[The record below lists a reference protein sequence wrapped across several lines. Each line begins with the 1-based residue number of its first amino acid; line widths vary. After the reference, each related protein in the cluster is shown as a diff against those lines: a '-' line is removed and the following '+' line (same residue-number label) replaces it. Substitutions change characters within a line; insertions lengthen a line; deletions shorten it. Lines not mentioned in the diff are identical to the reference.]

1 MQVKNTYQ
9 LYDFIL
15 KNKILLLIIV
25 VFSFFILKN
34 LDNSYLWKDEAG
46 TANVAYN
53 TMIKGYPTVYD
64 GKNLLSTSD
73 GNNFNS
79 KLLVSNHEWLQYY
92 ICAGSFA
99 LLGKTTF
106 AARLPFALFAIASI
120 FIIWLIAKK
129 IFDSSNQSNVAC
141 FLYAINVQFLL
152 YARQARYYSLVL
164 FFTAA
169 STLVMFELVD
179 ILKGKKRIISYK
191 KYGTMFLFTFFVSF
205 LFLSNRLGGIVFAA
219 AVAGYVVINHN
230 KRLLIIIF
238 LLGAGIIPWGL
249 WYFINNISFNAPG
262 FGGNGIET
270 HVFTK
275 IIMILWKIQVYFLP
289 IISLIVITI
298 VFYLLNFILGKK
310 EKIIY
315 TGKKIFFI
323 FLVISNIIF
332 TAVPKWGIVN
342 HYYLSVLVATPFI
355 LLPILEFIWKSSK
368 ICSFI
373 LVVMLVFTNVI
384 NILPYGILYSV
395 PSENNEVNNLLSDNY
410 SWTTN
415 YGLFSS
421 PDTDADFR
429 ITPLSVY
436 KSKIHVECYLYDYLK
451 ELKNGYY
458 SPIQEICDH
467 INKYSKKSDTI
478 LFVGMEYEPIIFYT
492 NLRVVNNL
500 STKLRPWSEYF
511 SVYPNQEKY
520 GDLTHVDDDKINW
533 IILKKDSS
541 PALFLDNENYLK
553 DNRSLFNIYTS
564 ETSDIILS
572 TSADIDYHKFD
583 TVVNG
588 SKFTIWHRK

>member
-1 MQVKNTYQ
+1 MQVKKIYK
-9 LYDFIL
+9 LYHLILNYKIFFLIIIAFSLFIL
-15 KNKILLLIIV
+15 T
-25 VFSFFILKN
+25 N

-53 TMIKGYPTVYD
+53 TMIKGYPTIYD

-92 ICAGSFA
+92 ICAGAFA

-129 IFDSSNQSNVAC
+129 IFNSPSHSNVAC
-141 FLYAINVQFLL
+141 FLYAVNVQFLL

-169 STLVMFELVD
+169 STLLMFEVVD

-191 KYGTMFLFTFFVSF
+191 KYVTILLFILCVSF

-219 AVAGYVVINHN
+219 AAVGYVLINHN
-230 KRLLIIIF
+230 KRLFIIFF

-249 WYFINNISFNAPG
+249 WYFINNILFNAPE
-262 FGGNGIET
+262 FGGSRIET

-275 IIMILWKIQVYFLP
+275 IIMILWKLQVYFLP
-289 IISLIVITI
+289 IISLIVITV

-310 EKIIY
+310 EKILY
-315 TGKKIFFI
+315 SREKMFFI
-323 FLVISNIIF
+323 FLVISNIFF

-368 ICSFI
+368 VCSFT
-373 LVVMLVFTNVI
+373 LAVMLIFTNVI
-384 NILPYGILYSV
+384 NILPYGFLYSV
-395 PSENNEVNNLLSDNY
+395 PSEKNEVNNLLSDNY

-467 INKYSKKSDTI
+467 INKYAKELDTI
-478 LFVGMEYEPIIFYT
+478 LFIGMEYEPIIFYT

-520 GDLTHVDDDKINW
+520 GDLTHIDDDKIDW

-541 PALFLDNENYLK
+541 PTLFLDNVNYLK

-564 ETSDIILS
+564 KTSDIILS

-583 TVVNG
+583 TIFNG